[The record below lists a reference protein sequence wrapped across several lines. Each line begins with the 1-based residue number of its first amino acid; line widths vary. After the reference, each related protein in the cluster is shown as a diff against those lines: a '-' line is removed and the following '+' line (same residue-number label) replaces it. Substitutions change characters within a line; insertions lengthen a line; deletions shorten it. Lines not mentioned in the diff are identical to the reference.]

1 MKIGIILPCINFNYS
16 AGVMVQGRMW
26 AEGLHALGH
35 DTYLINQWDYLDY
48 DSLDFIIILG
58 QGLLYKSIVSMCK
71 TKFHNTK
78 IVFAPIIDSDNLSK
92 FKFRCKYIGSDFFK
106 IQKQLHDMYLC
117 RDMVDLYLARSE
129 YEKRFIHEGLRV
141 PKEKIQI
148 VPISMRY
155 HDVAPLD
162 MSIKEDFCF
171 HASRLAD
178 PNKNVNRLI
187 EASKKYGFKLKL
199 CGTLSSGTKSAL
211 MSKIQDNPNIEYV
224 GYVTDSELADLYRR
238 AKVFALPSFQ
248 EGGGMVAL
256 EAAVNGC
263 EIVLTEVGAPKE
275 YYNGRAVLV
284 NPYDVDSIGMGV
296 IEAMTRKNAQPE
308 LRDHILNHYSLPI
321 NMKQLET
328 SLLLIRSTKNI
339 K

>member
-1 MKIGIILPCINFNYS
+1 
-16 AGVMVQGRMW
+16 
-26 AEGLHALGH
+26 
-35 DTYLINQWDYLDY
+35 
-48 DSLDFIIILG
+48 
-58 QGLLYKSIVSMCK
+58 
-71 TKFHNTK
+71 
-78 IVFAPIIDSDNLSK
+78 
-92 FKFRCKYIGSDFFK
+92 
-106 IQKQLHDMYLC
+106 
-117 RDMVDLYLARSE
+117 
-129 YEKRFIHEGLRV
+129 
-141 PKEKIQI
+141 
-148 VPISMRY
+148 
-155 HDVAPLD
+155 
-162 MSIKEDFCF
+162 
-171 HASRLAD
+171 
-178 PNKNVNRLI
+178 
-187 EASKKYGFKLKL
+187 
-199 CGTLSSGTKSAL
+199 

-248 EGGGMVAL
+248 EGVGMVAL